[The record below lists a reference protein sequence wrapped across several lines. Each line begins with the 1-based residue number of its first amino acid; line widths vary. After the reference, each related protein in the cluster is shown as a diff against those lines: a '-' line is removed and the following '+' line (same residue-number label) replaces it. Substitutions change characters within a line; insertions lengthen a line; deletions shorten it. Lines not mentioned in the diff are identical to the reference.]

1 MSQQHDAPSSSTVIA
16 IPSQES
22 IAMTRES
29 TLAPTTLK
37 AEPSSSRLENLRIK
51 LSPLL
56 LYVVSTAQFLDIVN
70 GASVAVALLPIA
82 EDLDFK
88 AAEALWILN
97 AYTITF
103 AGLLL
108 VSGRLGDLFGHR
120 RMFMFGLFWF
130 TLWALVVSFSTS
142 SIMFILA
149 RALQGMGAA
158 ATVPTAMAL
167 IAINYPPGP
176 ERTKAFSVFA
186 AFGGLGAVTGILLAG
201 GLISSIGWEWIFR
214 ISAIVGAFLLVLGF
228 FTIPEAPRKAEKP
241 KVDFLGAV
249 MSTLGVTGVV
259 YYISTGV
266 EEGWADAKT
275 LPVLIAG
282 LALLVGFVF
291 LQSKVDSPLMPLRI
305 WKSRTFSASF
315 VLAFISFGSFQG
327 IIYYVNMVFQ
337 QVYGWGT
344 LKTAVG
350 FLVHALLAI
359 VVFGI
364 LGRVLPRLPL
374 KPIILTGF
382 LLRCVTALMF
392 AFVTQHTS
400 YWHIAFPALIIHIFG
415 VGFSQLPIQLTAVRD
430 AANADQGLVGAL
442 YNTGLQL
449 GAPFGIAVLNVIS
462 LSTNG
467 SDNSEVRGGPALMKG
482 YKNAFFTILA
492 MTLFAFVLTL
502 VILPWDK
509 PVRAAIKPEAV
520 KDVEAAESSVSV
532 ENIEEQ
538 KVGESAVEGS
548 KIELESDA
556 STIASL
562 NEVSEKKF

>member
-1 MSQQHDAPSSSTVIA
+1 
-16 IPSQES
+16 
-22 IAMTRES
+22 
-29 TLAPTTLK
+29 
-37 AEPSSSRLENLRIK
+37 
-51 LSPLL
+51 
-56 LYVVSTAQFLDIVN
+56 
-70 GASVAVALLPIA
+70 
-82 EDLDFK
+82 
-88 AAEALWILN
+88 
-97 AYTITF
+97 
-103 AGLLL
+103 
-108 VSGRLGDLFGHR
+108 
-120 RMFMFGLFWF
+120 
-130 TLWALVVSFSTS
+130 
-142 SIMFILA
+142 
-149 RALQGMGAA
+149 
-158 ATVPTAMAL
+158 MAL

-228 FTIPEAPRKAEKP
+228 ITIPEAPRKAEKP
-241 KVDFLGAV
+241 KVDFVGAI
-249 MSTLGVTGVV
+249 MATLGVTGVV

-266 EEGWADAKT
+266 EEGWAHAKT

-282 LALLVGFVF
+282 IALLIGFVF
-291 LQSKVDSPLMPLRI
+291 LESKVNSPLMPLRI

-327 IIYYVNMVFQ
+327 VIYYVNMVFQ

-359 VVFGI
+359 VVFTA

-392 AFVTQHTS
+392 AFVTQNTS

-449 GAPFGIAVLNVIS
+449 GAPFGIAILNVIS

-482 YKNAFFTILA
+482 YKNAFFAILA
-492 MTLFAFVLTL
+492 MTLFAFVVTL

-509 PVRAAIKPEAV
+509 PVRAAVKPEAA
-520 KDVEAAESSVSV
+520 KDIEAAESNISV
-532 ENIEEQ
+532 ETIEEQ
-538 KVGESAVEGS
+538 EVGESTVEGS

-556 STIASL
+556 STIASV
-562 NEVSEKKF
+562 NEVSEKKL

>member
-16 IPSQES
+16 IPSQEP

-37 AEPSSSRLENLRIK
+37 VEPSSTRLENLRIK

-56 LYVVSTAQFLDIVN
+56 LYVVSTAQFLDI
-70 GASVAVALLPIA
+70 AVALLPIA

-142 SIMFILA
+142 PIMFILA

-228 FTIPEAPRKAEKP
+228 ITIPEAPRKAEKP
-241 KVDFLGAV
+241 KVDFVGAI
-249 MSTLGVTGVV
+249 MATLGVTGVV

-266 EEGWADAKT
+266 EEGWAHAKT

-282 LALLVGFVF
+282 IALLIGFVF
-291 LQSKVDSPLMPLRI
+291 LESKVNSPLMPLRI

-327 IIYYVNMVFQ
+327 VIYYVNMVFQ

-359 VVFGI
+359 VVFTA

-392 AFVTQHTS
+392 AFVTQNTS

-449 GAPFGIAVLNVIS
+449 GAPFGIAILNVIS

-482 YKNAFFTILA
+482 YKNAFFAILA
-492 MTLFAFVLTL
+492 MTLFAFVVTL

-509 PVRAAIKPEAV
+509 PVRAAVKPEAA
-520 KDVEAAESSVSV
+520 KDIEAAESNISV
-532 ENIEEQ
+532 ETIEEQ
-538 KVGESAVEGS
+538 EVGESTVEGS

-556 STIASL
+556 STIASV
-562 NEVSEKKF
+562 NEVSEKKL